1 MEYGTFLASELFAMS
16 SAAVHTGR
24 PIIKRAAS
32 ELRLR
37 LSTRRP
43 RPDANRRVVRRATP

>member
-32 ELRLR
+32 DVMCAAPTTPTTVDAAPEA
-37 LSTRRP
+37 RR
-43 RPDANRRVVRRATP
+43 

>member
-32 ELRLR
+32 DVCACCDGAEAGRQ
-37 LSTRRP
+37 
-43 RPDANRRVVRRATP
+43 